1 MQILDSDNNLLAM
14 LINLDN
20 DSQRSEFFTDNT
32 LDFQA
37 ALFNLKKGEEI
48 KRHIHNKNIR
58 QISTTTEAIYV
69 INGKIQVGVYDN
81 EKNFVDEV
89 EVNTN
94 ELILLFNGGHSM
106 NVLKDTKFFEIKQ
119 GPYVEEDD
127 KERF

>member
-20 DSQRSEFFTDNT
+20 DSQRTEFFTDNT

>member
-1 MQILDSDNNLLAM
+1 MQVLDSDNNLLAM

-20 DSQRSEFFTDNT
+20 NNERTEFFTNET

-37 ALFNLKKGEEI
+37 ALFNLKEGEEI

-94 ELILLFNGGHSM
+94 ELILLFNGVHSM
-106 NVLKDTKFFEIKQ
+106 NVIKDTKFFEIKQ

>member
-48 KRHIHNKNIR
+48 KRHIHKKNVR
-58 QISTTTEAIYV
+58 QISSTTEAIYV

-81 EKNFVDEV
+81 EKIFVNEV

-106 NVLKDTKFFEIKQ
+106 NVIKDTKFFEIKQ

>member
-20 DSQRSEFFTDNT
+20 DSQRSKFFTDNT

-37 ALFNLKKGEEI
+37 ALFNLKEGEEI

-81 EKNFVDEV
+81 KKNFVNEV

-94 ELILLFNGGHSM
+94 ELILLFYGGHSM
-106 NVLKDTKFFEIKQ
+106 NVIKDTKFFEIKQ

>member
-1 MQILDSDNNLLAM
+1 MQVLDSDNNLLAM

-20 DSQRSEFFTDNT
+20 DSQRTEFFTDNT

>member
-20 DSQRSEFFTDNT
+20 DSQRTEFFTDNT

-48 KRHIHNKNIR
+48 KRHIHKKNVR
-58 QISTTTEAIYV
+58 QISSTTEAIYV
-69 INGKIQVGVYDN
+69 IN
-81 EKNFVDEV
+81 EV
-89 EVNTN
+89 EVKTN

-106 NVLKDTKFFEIKQ
+106 NVIKDTKFFEIKQ